1 MEKINRLP
9 IADYLSL
16 IILADNWQTWGQ
28 EYKEHLDSNKVK
40 GVGFFWRQN
49 IYSELRHQL
58 FLLTQG
64 HCSFC
69 DGYPI
74 GENSKETIE
83 HFYPK
88 NDFPLQAYD
97 WKNLFYCCDKCQ
109 SEANK
114 ILFLLTLKP
123 DDTNYK
129 FDDYFYF
136 DLATGKLNVLENLEN
151 DNNSLFVNANN
162 FLQRYGINN
171 PIRNQSRKNLFY
183 DVKNHLQN
191 AQNEEDKR
199 TRDDFKYRYVYD
211 LASLLYQN
219 T

>member
-9 IADYLSL
+9 ITNYLL
-16 IILADNWQTWGQ
+16 LKTLADNWQNWGK
-28 EYKEHLDSNKVK
+28 EYKENLDSKGK
-40 GVGFFWRQN
+40 RGVGFSWRQG
-49 IYSELRHQL
+49 IYTALRHQL

-64 HCSFC
+64 HCTFC

-74 GENSKETIE
+74 GETSKETIE

-88 NDFPLQAYD
+88 NDFPLQAYE
-97 WKNLFYCCDKCQ
+97 WENLFYCCDKCQ

-114 ILFLLTLKP
+114 LAFIVTLKP
-123 DDTNYK
+123 DEATYT

-136 DLATGKLNVLENLEN
+136 DLESGELKVLENLEITN
-151 DNNSLFVNANN
+151 LPAFQNANI

-171 PIRNQSRKNLFY
+171 PIRNQSRINLFQ

-191 AQNEEDKR
+191 VQNEDDKR
-199 TRDDFKYRYVYD
+199 TRDDFNYRYVYD
-211 LASLLYQN
+211 FATSLLKN
-219 T
+219 